1 MGVCQANTNKMFPL
15 FKMHTETLNKRRK
28 VKVWSIK
35 TTLALLTM
43 GGRICLAQD

>member
-1 MGVCQANTNKMFPL
+1 MGGCQANTNKMFHL
-15 FKMHTETLNKRRK
+15 FKMHTETLNKRSK

>member
-35 TTLALLTM
+35 TLALLTM